1 MHCLGPDAAVLLHAE
16 AAECRDGEPEG
27 EEGVPYLRENF
38 VRQINMEQAYAD
50 SHWSVLFFLRFWFC
64 TLYLLVCR
72 MYTVQG
78 YSQRMRLQ
86 QDYFTEVIRSFFL
99 DFWFPSAVYL
109 LISLRN

>member
-1 MHCLGPDAAVLLHAE
+1 MQLYYYMQKLQSAGMGNPKE
-16 AAECRDGEPEG
+16 RKECPICGKTLYDRSTWNRHMRIHTGQF
-27 EEGVPYLRENF
+27 Y
-38 VRQINMEQAYAD
+38 
-50 SHWSVLFFLRFWFC
+50 SFLRFWFC

-72 MYTVQG
+72 IYTVQG